1 MQPTLLL
8 ALGASLISGVIAH
21 PHHDLSYAELTR
33 RSHLSKRCE
42 GAAASMNR
50 KRWAKRNAKRD
61 LAARAA
67 NTTYTITSE
76 APYYDVLQNNTCILT
91 EEVTTG
97 PYIWPRS
104 QTLRQDMTEGEPG
117 VPLYLDIGV
126 MDVNSCEP
134 LPDVLVDVWHCNST
148 GSYSSFTGLSPDTP
162 FSELLEQLNVTIGQG
177 ELDLHTDDTT
187 FLRGMWPTDE
197 NGITEIKTIFPGY
210 YVERTVHIHVQVHD
224 NWVVR
229 ANGTVASSDT
239 ISTGQIFAAEDLTQQ
254 IVALEPY
261 ASHTTINRTTN
272 AVDSIYS
279 EETKNGFDPVLDIVP
294 LDGSDP
300 TKGMVGYITIGVD
313 KEAQGALRRKLRKL

>member
-1 MQPTLLL
+1 MQSAVLL
-8 ALGASLISGVIAH
+8 ALGASLLSGVVAH
-21 PHHDLSYAELTR
+21 PHHNDLSYAELTR
-33 RSHLSKRCE
+33 RSDLSKRCE
-42 GAAASMNR
+42 GAAAAMNR

-61 LAARAA
+61 LATRSA
-67 NTTYTITSE
+67 NTTYTITAE

-104 QTLRQDMTEGEPG
+104 QTLRQDMTEGQEG

-134 LPDVLVDVWHCNST
+134 LPNVLVDVWHCNAT

-162 FSELLEQLNVTIGQG
+162 FETLLEQLNATIGD
-177 ELDLHTDDTT
+177 DLHTDDTT
-187 FLRGMWPTDE
+187 FLRAMWPTDD
-197 NGITEIKTIFPGY
+197 NGITEFRTIFPGY

-224 NWVVR
+224 NWSVR

-239 ISTGQIFAAEDLTQQ
+239 ISTGQVFAAEDLTQQ

-261 ASHTTINRTTN
+261 NSHTGINRTTN

-279 EETKNGFDPVLDIVP
+279 EETKNGFDPVLSIVP
-294 LDGSDP
+294 LDGEDV

-313 KEAQGALRRKLRKL
+313 TEAQGAIRRKLRKL

>member
-1 MQPTLLL
+1 MQPAVLL
-8 ALGASLISGVIAH
+8 ALGASLLSGVVAH
-21 PHHDLSYAELTR
+21 PHHNDLSHAELTR

-50 KRWAKRNAKRD
+50 KRWAKRNSKRD
-61 LAARAA
+61 LVSRSAA
-67 NTTYTITSE
+67 NTTYSINTE

-91 EEVTTG
+91 EEVTGG

-104 QTLRQDMTEGEPG
+104 QTLRQDMVEGQAG

-134 LPDVLVDVWHCNST
+134 LPNVLVDIWHCNAT

-162 FSELLEQLNVTIGQG
+162 FETLLDQLNATIGD
-177 ELDLHTDDTT
+177 DLHTDDTT
-187 FLRGMWPTDE
+187 FLRGMWPTDA
-197 NGITEIKTIFPGY
+197 NGITEFKTIFPGF

-229 ANGTVASSDT
+229 ANGTIASSDT
-239 ISTGQIFAAEDLTQQ
+239 VSTGQIFTAEDLTQQ
-254 IVALEPY
+254 IVAQEPY
-261 ASHTTINRTTN
+261 VGHTAINRTTN
-272 AVDSIYS
+272 AVDDIYAD
-279 EETKNGFDPVLDIVP
+279 ETKNGFDPVLDIVP
-294 LDGSDP
+294 LDGNDV

-313 KEAQGALRRKLRKL
+313 TEAQGEMRRKLRKL